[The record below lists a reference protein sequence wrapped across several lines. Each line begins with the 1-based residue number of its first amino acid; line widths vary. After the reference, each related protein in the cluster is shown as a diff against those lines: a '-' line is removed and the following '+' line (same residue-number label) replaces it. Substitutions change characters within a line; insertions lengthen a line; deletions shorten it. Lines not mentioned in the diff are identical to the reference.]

1 VAARILHLSD
11 LHLGRKEDLGPLEAV
26 RELAARIEPELVV
39 TTGDMSHRGRRDQL
53 ERAAALVHGIGLPS
67 LSVPGN
73 HDIPYTFPARFTR
86 TFAGW
91 EHAFDTTEPVYSSES
106 LVVVGVNSVRPWR
119 QQGGALDDDQLASV
133 AARLGSAPTGAF
145 RVVALHHHL
154 AAPPW
159 PSKRKEPI
167 QRRDQVLRAFAEAG
181 VELVLSGHVHQTS
194 VAERREFETV
204 EEGTIGSLVLAT
216 VPGIGRPRPYRRG
229 EARGVNAYEV
239 GASTLEVTT
248 YAWGGTA
255 FAEVGRRSF
264 ARA

>member
-1 VAARILHLSD
+1 MAARILHLSD
-11 LHLGRKEDLGPLEAV
+11 LHLGRKEDLGPFEAV
-26 RELAARIEPELVV
+26 RGLAERFEPELLV
-39 TTGDMSHRGRRDQL
+39 TTGDMSHRGRHEQL
-53 ERAAALVHGIGLPS
+53 ERAAALVRGLGLPS

-91 EHAFDTTEPVYSSES
+91 EQTFGTAEPFYSSES
-106 LVVVGVNSVRPWR
+106 LAVVGLNSVRPWR
-119 QQGGALDDDQLASV
+119 QQGGALEDDQLVSV
-133 AARLGSAPTGAF
+133 AARLGSAPAGAF

-167 QRRDQVLRAFAEAG
+167 QHRDEVLRAFAEAG

-194 VAERREFETV
+194 VAERREFETL
-204 EEGTIGSLVLAT
+204 EGRENRALVLAT

-229 EARGVNAYEV
+229 EARGVNIYEV
-239 GASTLEVTT
+239 GASTLDVTT
-248 YAWGGTA
+248 YAWDGTA
-255 FAEVGRRSF
+255 FTEVGRRSF
-264 ARA
+264 ARE